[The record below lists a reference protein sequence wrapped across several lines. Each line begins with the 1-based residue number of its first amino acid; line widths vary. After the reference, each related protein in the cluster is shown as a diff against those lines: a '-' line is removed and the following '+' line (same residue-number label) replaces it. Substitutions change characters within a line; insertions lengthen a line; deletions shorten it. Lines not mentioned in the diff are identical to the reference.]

1 MTTPR
6 TSPPSWP
13 AFVRQVICCAVR
25 ETDPAQAP
33 PPPPLETRPHGGVF
47 VTLHKLGQLRGCMG
61 MLDAQMP
68 LAEAIRQAAVCAA
81 TQDPRFQPVT
91 PDELPD
97 LQIEVSIL
105 SDAVPMRDLAD
116 LQLGRHGV
124 LIRRQGRRGLFLPQV
139 AVEHHLDK
147 EAFLSRCCAEKAGLP
162 SDAWRNPATE
172 VLLFTTEVLRE
183 A

>member
-6 TSPPSWP
+6 TGPASWQ
-13 AFVRQVICCAVR
+13 AFAREVIIHTTRAA
-25 ETDPAQAP
+25 DPAHVDLP
-33 PPPPLETRPHGGVF
+33 GLESRPHGGVF
-47 VTLHKLGQLRGCMG
+47 VTLHKSGQLRGCMG
-61 MLDAQMP
+61 MLDAEMP
-68 LAEAIRQAAVCAA
+68 LGEAVRHAAVCAA
-81 TQDPRFQPVT
+81 TQDPRFRPVT

-97 LQIEVSIL
+97 LKIEVSIL

-124 LIRRQGRRGLFLPQV
+124 LIRRHGRRGLFLPQV

-162 SDAWRNPATE
+162 PDAWRDPNTE
-172 VLLFTTEVLRE
+172 VLLFTTEVFSE
-183 A
+183 S

>member
-1 MTTPR
+1 MATLR

-13 AFVRQVICCAVR
+13 AFAREVISRAAHAA
-25 ETDPAQAP
+25 DLAQADL
-33 PPPPLETRPHGGVF
+33 PPLETRPHGGVF
-47 VTLHKLGQLRGCMG
+47 VTLHKAGQLRGCMG
-61 MLDAQMP
+61 MLDPQMP
-68 LAEAIRQAAVCAA
+68 LGEAVRQAAACAA
-81 TQDPRFQPVT
+81 TQDPRFRPVT

-116 LQLGRHGV
+116 LQLGRDGV
-124 LIRRQGRRGLFLPQV
+124 LIRRHGRRGLFLPQV

-162 SDAWRNPATE
+162 PDAWRDPATE
-172 VLLFTTEVLRE
+172 VLLFTTEVFRE
-183 A
+183 I